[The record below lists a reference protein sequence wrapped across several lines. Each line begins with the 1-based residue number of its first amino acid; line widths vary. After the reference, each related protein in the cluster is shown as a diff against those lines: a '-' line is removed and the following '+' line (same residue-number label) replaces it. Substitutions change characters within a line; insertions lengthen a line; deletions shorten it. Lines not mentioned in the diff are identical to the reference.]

1 MRGQKWERDCP
12 GRPVVNISPSKARGV
27 GSIPG
32 WGAKILYA
40 SWPKK
45 QKHKTEAILL
55 TNSIKTLKMVHI
67 PQKKISKQS
76 WEKKAHSCYCM
87 NI

>member
-1 MRGQKWERDCP
+1 MRGQKWERDFP

-45 QKHKTEAILL
+45 QKHKTEAIL
-55 TNSIKTLKMVHI
+55 
-67 PQKKISKQS
+67 
-76 WEKKAHSCYCM
+76 
-87 NI
+87 